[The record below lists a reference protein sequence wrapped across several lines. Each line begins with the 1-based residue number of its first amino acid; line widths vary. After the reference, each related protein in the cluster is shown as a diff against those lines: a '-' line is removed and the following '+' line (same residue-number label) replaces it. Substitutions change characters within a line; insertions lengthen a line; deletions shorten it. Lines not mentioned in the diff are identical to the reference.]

1 MKILVVGNIL
11 KDVYLNIDS
20 RTENFETDRDGVQ
33 WLNVG
38 FDNSEHHFFRRNS
51 CLGGA
56 TITLEVLQKM
66 GIEAAISGEKVDLTE
81 DGMEFSG
88 TAQAY
93 RYILVANE
101 QISYLTSS
109 ARKTSIFDAPT
120 DVVDYIFV
128 DRSAEL
134 DEQVA
139 RRIMAYLDISPATR
153 LILHVRK
160 TTRGEFEKELIRR
173 AAIVLAERRLD
184 GARTGQIVYLDGFT
198 NERENLLTHLSVFS
212 IAAAT
217 IVGGLLTG
225 KDTDTSLK
233 MAKINVEG
241 SSLDTTL
248 SLAQINERL

>member
-11 KDVYLNIDS
+11 KDVYLNLDS

-33 WLNVG
+33 WLNLG

-66 GIEAAISGEKVDLTE
+66 GLSATISGNKVDFTE
-81 DGMEFSG
+81 DGVEYAGVADS
-88 TAQAY
+88 Y

-101 QISYLTSS
+101 QISYLTSTG
-109 ARKTSIFDAPT
+109 RRTSIFEAPT
-120 DVVDYIFV
+120 EAVDYIFV

-153 LILHVRK
+153 LVLHARK
-160 TTRGEFEKELIRR
+160 TSRGDFEKELIRR
-173 AAIVLAERRLD
+173 SAIVLAERRLD
-184 GARTGQIVYLDGFT
+184 GASAGQVIYLDGFQ

-217 IVGGLLTG
+217 ILGGILTG
-225 KDTDTSLK
+225 KDEEISIK

-241 SSLDTTL
+241 SSLDATL
-248 SLAQINERL
+248 SLDSIMQRV